1 MERRKEMR
9 YIQYYV
15 GSAAPKLILPPAPKK
30 KSSLPKDRKEKT
42 YTFPVDPLA
51 LAGIVVS
58 AAMLVLMVVG
68 FLQLRTAR
76 QELAQMTNYVNA
88 LQAEN
93 VRLDEKYH
101 ESYDLEMVENAAL
114 GLGMIPVEEAQHI
127 TIAVE
132 KPVQQDI
139 TLWERISSFLVG
151 LFA

>member
-1 MERRKEMR
+1 M
-9 YIQYYV
+9 
-15 GSAAPKLILPPAPKK
+15 
-30 KSSLPKDRKEKT
+30 
-42 YTFPVDPLA
+42 
-51 LAGIVVS
+51 AGIVVS